1 MALGGK
7 ESDADAWLM
16 EENGEP
22 NIAEDDGS

>member
-7 ESDADAWLM
+7 ELDADAWLM